1 MEAYFPYFLPGL
13 VGLGVAVVVAV
24 AGGLATDT
32 GAWYLA
38 LKKPVWQP
46 PAWVFGPVWSSIF
59 LLAILSGSLAW
70 RAAPDDAART
80 LLLIL
85 FGINAVVNILWSV
98 LFFTLRRPD
107 WALVEVAFLWLSI
120 LSLILAFYPY
130 SPVSSLL
137 LAPYILWVTIAAVL
151 NATIVR
157 LNRPFYGV

>member
-1 MEAYFPYFLPGL
+1 MEALSPYLLPGL

-24 AGGLATDT
+24 AGGLATNT
-32 GAWYLA
+32 GAWYQA
-38 LKKPVWQP
+38 LKKPAWQP

-59 LLAILSGSLAW
+59 LLAIIAGALAW

-107 WALVEVAFLWLSI
+107 WALVEVVFLWLSI

-130 SPVSSLL
+130 SPLSSLL
-137 LAPYILWVTIAAVL
+137 LLPYITWVSIAAML